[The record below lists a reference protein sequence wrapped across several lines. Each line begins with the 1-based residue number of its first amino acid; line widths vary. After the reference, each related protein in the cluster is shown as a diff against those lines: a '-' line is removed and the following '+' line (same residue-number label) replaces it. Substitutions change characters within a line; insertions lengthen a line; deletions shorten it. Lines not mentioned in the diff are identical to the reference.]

1 MMIIS
6 IIIIVPPARAIGRG
20 KMLTAISTMF
30 ILLARRRRRQLASAH
45 VCRCSLKVLRGDP
58 NLNWTSL

>member
-1 MMIIS
+1 MMMIS

-30 ILLARRRRRQLASAH
+30 ILLARRRRQLASAH

>member
-1 MMIIS
+1 MMMIS
-6 IIIIVPPARAIGRG
+6 IIIIVPPALAIGRG

-30 ILLARRRRRQLASAH
+30 ILLARRRQLASAH